1 MPAGV
6 MTLPVGPEKYIKLI
20 LIGSHY
26 LLVCISH
33 QAHACRSTLPGGC
46 ENYIM
51 LILYWSHHSA

>member
-1 MPAGV
+1 

-33 QAHACRSTLPGGC
+33 QAHADQSTLPGGC
-46 ENYIM
+46 ENYVM